1 MSRTHTL
8 LAGAGLAIIG
18 AVAAAVGHLKYHQK
32 LGEPGVRWVATGEG
46 LRGRIE
52 LPERVGDYYGSTNIE
67 PSAIELEVLP
77 GDTTLARRLYRAP
90 DGFEVLLGVVLMGT
104 DRTSIHKPEYCLTSQ
119 GWQIVSRRTSRLA
132 LERPHPYELP
142 VREFVTRRWGQLP
155 DGRTAR
161 WSGVYLFWFVA
172 EGRLTASH
180 WGRVGWLAW
189 DLVRRGVMPRW
200 AYVSAFV
207 VCPPG
212 EEERAAARAREF
224 LRGAVPLFQ
233 TTAGGV
239 GEAAGGRAAARAVAR
254 SAGAR
259 AD

>member
-1 MSRTHTL
+1 MKRTQGL
-8 LAGAGLAIIG
+8 IAGAGLAII
-18 AVAAAVGHLKYHQK
+18 AALAGAVGHLKYHQR
-32 LGEPGVRWVATGEG
+32 LGEPGVHWVATGDG

-52 LPERVGDYYGSTNIE
+52 LPERVLDYVSTNVE
-67 PSAIELEVLP
+67 PTAVEWQVLP
-77 GDTTLARRLYRAP
+77 PDTSLARRLYRAP

-119 GWQIVSRRTSRLA
+119 GWQIVARETTQVA
-132 LERPHPYELP
+132 MERPHPYVLP

-212 EEERAAARAREF
+212 EEGRAAARAREF
-224 LRGAVPLFQ
+224 LQAAVPLFQ
-233 TTAGGV
+233 TTAG
-239 GEAAGGRAAARAVAR
+239 EAAEAARGGKAGRAVAGT
-254 SAGAR
+254 AGGQV
-259 AD
+259 D